1 MKKYSLC
8 VKCLKALSV
17 VKHRTLADC
26 RAPNCKQCDGKHHT
40 LLCMTQTGEHQF
52 STSVREDPDK
62 DKDFYERKD
71 PYDENIEHVF
81 ATTSLSEGATA

>member
-1 MKKYSLC
+1 
-8 VKCLKALSV
+8 
-17 VKHRTLADC
+17 
-26 RAPNCKQCDGKHHT
+26 
-40 LLCMTQTGEHQF
+40 MTPAGEEQF
-52 STSVREDPDK
+52 STMVTEDPDK